1 MGYFGGNCEKQC
13 PYPLFGN
20 YCRLSCNCTKDECNS
35 VKGCVQWE
43 STVNNFFSV
52 KAHTARTTVL
62 MDTGNVVYDTFQKV
76 NTSVLQHDT
85 ENYNDNQLSK
95 DSTTGSNASP
105 IQLSIIILLC
115 LGTIILGLYV
125 ASYKIEYFT
134 V

>member
-1 MGYFGGNCEKQC
+1 M
-13 PYPLFGN
+13 
-20 YCRLSCNCTKDECNS
+20 
-35 VKGCVQWE
+35 
-43 STVNNFFSV
+43 

-62 MDTGNVVYDTFQKV
+62 MDTGNVGYDTFQKV